1 MRKELTYELAHVGIN
16 LDETSALETAG
27 RLAELFQL
35 ETRKGGK
42 SYFAGD
48 MFECIRIPFRGTH
61 GHIGLRVSDMQ
72 AAMADL
78 EEQGLP
84 SIWMRPRSTTSR
96 ARSSMSTST
105 ANLEDLQSTLCR
117 NEANGRAASSD
128 RVPRC
133 SEIVAQE

>member
-16 LDETSALETAG
+16 LDETGALETAG

-78 EEQGLP
+78 EEQGVTFYLDE
-84 SIWMRPRSTTSR
+84 TT
-96 ARSSMSTST
+96 
-105 ANLEDLQSTLCR
+105 EYDEQ
-117 NEANGRAASSD
+117 GQ
-128 RVPRC
+128 
-133 SEIVAQE
+133 IVNVYLHGEFGGFAIHIMQK